1 MELVTNSIQDWIIKE
16 EALYQESKMA
26 EEIAKTKAEM
36 ELKSSISAKV
46 VSPSKIYSVKKSSSK

>member
-36 ELKSSISAKV
+36 ELKSSISTKI
-46 VSPSKIYSVKKSSSK
+46 VSPSKVNSVKKSASK